1 VAHSVLVLEFVR
13 TELAVELHLFNKV
26 FDDAVES
33 WLDFKYPLASIGTS
47 LVALL
52 DAVEAVE
59 CITTLRL
66 SDWRFDDVHTDLA

>member
-1 VAHSVLVLEFVR
+1 MAHNVLVLEFVR
-13 TELAVELHLFNKV
+13 TELAVELHLFDKV

-33 WLDFKYPLASIGTS
+33 WREFKYPLASIWT

-59 CITTLRL
+59 CLTTLCL